1 MQRLAAVVAIETGAL
16 EDYADGSVHL
26 AHCVLAYRALAD
38 GRFGES
44 LYAFEPGAAIA
55 IGARVL
61 VGRHRVVLDQF
72 GSACW
77 HSTPMSAN
85 NGR

>member
-1 MQRLAAVVAIETGAL
+1 MRRLAAVVAIETGAL

-26 AHCVLAYRALAD
+26 AHCVLAYRALA
-38 GRFGES
+38 GGGFGEC
-44 LYAFEPGAAIA
+44 LHEFEPGAAVG

-72 GSACW
+72 WERLLAIDIREC
-77 HSTPMSAN
+77 
-85 NGR
+85 